1 MTSQGAQVKPDKQP
15 APAEAYDDEK
25 AKLLSDLDKFA
36 WLLDES
42 VRLPGGFKIG
52 AESIIGLIPGV
63 GDAAGFLL
71 SFILVYKARQAGAS
85 RGLQIKMLANSV
97 FESAVGVIPLMGDVF
112 DFWFKANKRNI
123 KLLRDYVADQ

>member
-42 VRLPGGFKIG
+42 VR
-52 AESIIGLIPGV
+52 
-63 GDAAGFLL
+63 
-71 SFILVYKARQAGAS
+71 
-85 RGLQIKMLANSV
+85 
-97 FESAVGVIPLMGDVF
+97 
-112 DFWFKANKRNI
+112 
-123 KLLRDYVADQ
+123 